1 MRISRRS
8 FLQVASLSGGGMF
21 LGLYTAGKAGA
32 QPPAGQGQLQ
42 PNAFIKIA
50 PDGTVTI
57 LSRNPEIGQ
66 GVITML
72 PMLIAEELDVDWKHV
87 KVEQADFDEQ
97 KYGLQTTGGSR
108 AAPNNWLPMQQVGAA
123 ARQMLIAAAAAT
135 WGVSASECYAQNGRV
150 YHRPTDRSLGY
161 GELASKAATMPV
173 PDLKTVKLKSPESY
187 TIIGRWTPGV
197 AVPDIVTGK
206 PIYGIDLELP
216 GMLCAAY
223 EKCPV
228 FGGRPVSANLDE
240 IKQMPGVRHAFI
252 VDHPVEVGPVMRG
265 DPGLEPGVAIVAD
278 TWHQADAARKK
289 LRVQWDEGPAAK
301 QNSEDFTQ
309 RARELAQ
316 KTAQRTLRL
325 DGNVDVAFSSAAH
338 VLEAEYSYPFLS
350 HAALE
355 PRNCTAHYQDG
366 KLEIWSNTQQPKRG
380 RDLVAK
386 ILNIAPEN
394 ISIHLL
400 RAGGS
405 FGRGLTNDYMVE
417 VAYIAKQVGVP
428 VKLLWSREDDMM
440 HDYYRPAGFH
450 FLKAG
455 VDQSGKLIAW
465 RNHFISFGDGDTYA
479 PAAGISPGEFPA
491 GFVPNFAFYS
501 SVMPLMLKTG
511 ALRAPGHNAY
521 AFVFQSFIDELAH
534 AAGKDPVEFRLQLL
548 RQAGS
553 DLVTLPGEGG
563 RPGET
568 YDAGRMRGVIEMV
581 AEKSGWGKRQL
592 PEGTAIGIAFH
603 HSFLGY
609 FAHVAEVTV
618 GPNKAIKVNHVWV
631 CGDVGSQIVNPSGAI
646 AQVQGGVIDGLSELM
661 AQEITLKQGRVVQTN
676 YHQFPLLRFR
686 NAPKVDVFFLK
697 TNHPPTGLGEPA
709 VPPLLPAVSNAIF
722 AATGERVRTLP
733 LSKSGF
739 TWM

>member
-1 MRISRRS
+1 
-8 FLQVASLSGGGMF
+8 
-21 LGLYTAGKAGA
+21 
-32 QPPAGQGQLQ
+32 
-42 PNAFIKIA
+42 
-50 PDGTVTI
+50 
-57 LSRNPEIGQ
+57 
-66 GVITML
+66 
-72 PMLIAEELDVDWKHV
+72 
-87 KVEQADFDEQ
+87 
-97 KYGLQTTGGSR
+97 
-108 AAPNNWLPMQQVGAA
+108 
-123 ARQMLIAAAAAT
+123 
-135 WGVSASECYAQNGRV
+135 
-150 YHRPTDRSLGY
+150 
-161 GELASKAATMPV
+161 
-173 PDLKTVKLKSPESY
+173 
-187 TIIGRWTPGV
+187 
-197 AVPDIVTGK
+197 
-206 PIYGIDLELP
+206 
-216 GMLCAAY
+216 
-223 EKCPV
+223 
-228 FGGRPVSANLDE
+228 
-240 IKQMPGVRHAFI
+240 
-252 VDHPVEVGPVMRG
+252 
-265 DPGLEPGVAIVAD
+265 
-278 TWHQADAARKK
+278 
-289 LRVQWDEGPAAK
+289 
-301 QNSEDFTQ
+301 
-309 RARELAQ
+309 
-316 KTAQRTLRL
+316 
-325 DGNVDVAFSSAAH
+325 
-338 VLEAEYSYPFLS
+338 
-350 HAALE
+350 
-355 PRNCTAHYQDG
+355 
-366 KLEIWSNTQQPKRG
+366 
-380 RDLVAK
+380 
-386 ILNIAPEN
+386 
-394 ISIHLL
+394 
-400 RAGGS
+400 
-405 FGRGLTNDYMVE
+405 
-417 VAYIAKQVGVP
+417 
-428 VKLLWSREDDMM
+428 M

-465 RNHFISFGDGDTYA
+465 RNHFVSFGDGDTYA

-534 AAGKDPVEFRLQLL
+534 VAGKDPVEFRLQLL

-553 DLVTLPGEGG
+553 DLVTLSGEGG

-592 PEGTAIGIAFH
+592 PEGTAMGIAFH

-646 AQVQGGVIDGLSELM
+646 AQVQGAVIDGLSELM
-661 AQEITLKQGRVVQTN
+661 AQEITLKEGRVVQTN